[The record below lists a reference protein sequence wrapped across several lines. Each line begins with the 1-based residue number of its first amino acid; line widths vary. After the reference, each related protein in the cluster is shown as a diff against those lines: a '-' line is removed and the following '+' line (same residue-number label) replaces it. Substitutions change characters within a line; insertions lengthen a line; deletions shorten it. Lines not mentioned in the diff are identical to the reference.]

1 MPVDGLDKI
10 LANLTKKEA
19 DLRKTVFVGM
29 KYALKETVNYG
40 KEAYSR
46 PATGKGFTDRTTNLR
61 NSWNSTVLIDGIN
74 VVGYVHVGWG
84 NDRVDE
90 KTGKVKKNYAYY
102 VETRWDGKYAYL
114 YPSVNDKREYIFD
127 TVKILVQKRFA

>member
-19 DLRKTVFVGM
+19 DLRKTVFTGM

-40 KEAYSR
+40 KKAYSR

-61 NSWNSTVLIDGIN
+61 NSWKSTVLIDGIN

-84 NDRVDE
+84 SGER
-90 KTGKVKKNYAYY
+90 KNYAYY

-127 TVKILVQKRFA
+127 TVKTLVSKVFN